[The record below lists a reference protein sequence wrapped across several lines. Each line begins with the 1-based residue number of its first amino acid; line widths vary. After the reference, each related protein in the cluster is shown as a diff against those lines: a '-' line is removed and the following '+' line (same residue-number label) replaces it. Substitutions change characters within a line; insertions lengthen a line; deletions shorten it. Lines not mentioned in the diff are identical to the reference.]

1 MFMSSCS
8 ISSSVSILSISITS
22 SSRFSVFGELC
33 ITISPL
39 LTCSTAA
46 AMRASIFRALVLF
59 FGTCESNVLCHSNC
73 KSITGIVP
81 GAIFRPFTSKFG
93 TSAANFQ
100 PKPFWQPL
108 FWDAWLS
115 FESCL
120 HYQGST
126 FLTDSLIN
134 LFISGR
140 YFMNSLVLL
149 HL

>member
-46 AMRASIFRALVLF
+46 AMRASDFRALLLNVLF

-81 GAIFRPFTSKFG
+81 GAVFRLFMSKFG

-120 HYQGST
+120 HCQGFDLL
-126 FLTDSLIN
+126 FLD
-134 LFISGR
+134 
-140 YFMNSLVLL
+140 
-149 HL
+149 